1 MAKRIVRLTETDLRR
16 IVKRVIKEDMGGIDD
31 VHPTYGN
38 LNLSKYSNDD
48 LNNLEGGELNP
59 TEVKNLIADYFTEE
73 ILPELT
79 PEEYSMLERKVNEP
93 NEEGIEVQDFIFRGD
108 GSNRMTERRIR
119 ENEDSS
125 RRMGGRNAAFGEK
138 AMMGGGAGLALSGA
152 ITALGNITGWSEF
165 ELTTKIHDFVEM
177 AGAGNYSGPISL
189 AMAAAGL
196 ALAFKGRSRQYGRT
210 GR

>member
-16 IVKRVIKEDMGGIDD
+16 IVKRVIKEDMGGMDD

-48 LNNLEGGELNP
+48 LNDLEGGELSKS
-59 TEVKNLIADYFTEE
+59 EVVDLISDFFKEE

-79 PEEYSMLERKVNEP
+79 PEESRMLERKVNEP
-93 NEEGIEVQDFIFRGD
+93 NSG
-108 GSNRMTERRIR
+108 RMSERRIR
-119 ENEDSS
+119 ENEDMP
-125 RRMGGRNAAFGEK
+125 RGMGGRNAAFGEK

-177 AGAGNYSGPISL
+177 AGAGNYGGPISI
-189 AMAAAGL
+189 AMVAAGL
-196 ALAFKGRSRQYGRT
+196 ALAFKGRARQYGRT

>member
-16 IVKRVIKEDMGGIDD
+16 IVKRVIKEDMGGMDD

-48 LNNLEGGELNP
+48 INDLEGGELNP
-59 TEVKNLIADYFTEE
+59 TEVKNLIADFFTEK

-93 NEEGIEVQDFIFRGD
+93 NSG
-108 GSNRMTERRIR
+108 RMSERRIR
-119 ENEDSS
+119 ENEDMP
-125 RRMGGRNAAFGEK
+125 RGMGGRNAAFGEK

-152 ITALGNITGWSEF
+152 ITALGSITGWSDF
-165 ELTTKIHDFVEM
+165 ELTTQIHEFVRL
-177 AGAGNYSGPISL
+177 AGLGNYSGPISL

>member
-16 IVKRVIKEDMGGIDD
+16 IVKRVIKEDMCGMDD
-31 VHPTYGN
+31 VNPTYGN

-48 LNNLEGGELNP
+48 LNDLEGGELSKS
-59 TEVKNLIADYFTEE
+59 EVVDLISDFFKEE

-79 PEEYSMLERKVNEP
+79 PEESRMLERKVNEP
-93 NEEGIEVQDFIFRGD
+93 NSG
-108 GSNRMTERRIR
+108 RMSERRIR
-119 ENEDSS
+119 ENEDMP
-125 RRMGGRNAAFGEK
+125 RGMGGRNAAFGEK

-152 ITALGNITGWSEF
+152 ITALGSITGWSEF

-189 AMAAAGL
+189 AMVAAGL
-196 ALAFKGRSRQYGRT
+196 ALAFKGRSIQYGRT

>member
-16 IVKRVIKEDMGGIDD
+16 IVKRVIKEDMGGMDD

-48 LNNLEGGELNP
+48 LNDLEGGELSKS
-59 TEVKNLIADYFTEE
+59 EVLDLISDYFKEE

-79 PEEYSMLERKVNEP
+79 PEEFSMLERKVNEP
-93 NEEGIEVQDFIFRGD
+93 NSGTM
-108 GSNRMTERRIR
+108 SERRIR
-119 ENEDSS
+119 ENEDMP

-152 ITALGNITGWSEF
+152 ITALGNITGWSDF

-177 AGAGNYSGPISL
+177 AGVGNYGGPISI

-196 ALAFKGRSRQYGRT
+196 ALAFKGRARQYDRT

>member
-16 IVKRVIKEDMGGIDD
+16 IVKRVIKEDMGGMDD

-48 LNNLEGGELNP
+48 INDLEGGEEDP
-59 TEVKNLIADYFTEE
+59 EVKNLIADYFKEE
-73 ILPELT
+73 IFPELT

-93 NEEGIEVQDFIFRGD
+93 NSGTM
-108 GSNRMTERRIR
+108 SERRIR
-119 ENEDSS
+119 ENEDSP

-138 AMMGGGAGLALSGA
+138 AMMGGGSGLALSGA
-152 ITALGNITGWSEF
+152 ITALGNITGWSDF
-165 ELTTKIHDFVEM
+165 ELTTQIHEFVRL
-177 AGAGNYSGPISL
+177 AGLGNYSGPISM
-189 AMAAAGL
+189 AMVAAGL
-196 ALAFKGRSRQYGRT
+196 ALAFKGRARQYGRT